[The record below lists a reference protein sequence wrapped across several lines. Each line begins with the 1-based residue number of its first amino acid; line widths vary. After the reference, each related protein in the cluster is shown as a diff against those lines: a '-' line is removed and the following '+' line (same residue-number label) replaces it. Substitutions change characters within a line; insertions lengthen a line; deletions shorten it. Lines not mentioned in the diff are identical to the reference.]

1 VSFSKPL
8 LALVHATKI
17 FGVRAGRQPH
27 RFVGVWA
34 VVVADRVFVRSWNDE
49 PDGWYR
55 AFVKEP
61 IGAFQAGDREVPIR
75 SRKVRGERLLDAIDR
90 AYADKYVTPSAR
102 TYVRGFR
109 LPRRRATTLELLP
122 R

>member
-8 LALVHATKI
+8 LARVDATKI
-17 FGVRAGRQPH
+17 FGVRAGTVH

-34 VVVADRVFVRSWNDE
+34 VVVKDRIFVRSWNDK
-49 PDGWYR
+49 PNGWYR
-55 AFVKEP
+55 AFLEEP
-61 IGAFQAGDREVPIR
+61 AGALQAGEREVR
-75 SRKVRGERLLDAIDR
+75 VRARKVRGERMLDAIDE
-90 AYADKYVTPSAR
+90 AYAAKYVTPSGR
-102 TYVRGFR
+102 KYVRGFR